1 MIRALAL
8 LACLLTVCITASSA
22 FIRHWQ
28 DGVGCDGWPA
38 CYRAAQPPAL
48 GAAQVPPQVPQAPA
62 QVPAPAPSAGV
73 PGGQGALD
81 AAVAAIARVP
91 SAEAPAPVRVAR
103 ALHRVTA
110 TLAGVL
116 VLLVVA
122 FGWSTMGFGER
133 IAAAVALVD
142 TVFLSWLGR
151 YTPHDLPL
159 VTLGNLV
166 GGLLLAAAL
175 AWIAAARSGAARARH
190 ATAPGAAGQGAN
202 GHASTEHAS
211 TGRAATGRE
220 GAAGGAT
227 PDVRRIALGAL
238 VLLAVIAWGGTMI
251 GARHAIDA
259 CSTPLCVSGA
269 AFDSAAM
276 DPMQATV
283 VVGVPAARGLHVV
296 HRLLALALA
305 LVVAVLA
312 WRLRAERPAVA
323 AWLALLV
330 VAQFV
335 LGAGTALGTNPLL
348 TATLHN
354 AVAALL
360 AVALAAVAGAA
371 AAGARI
377 HRPSG

>member
-1 MIRALAL
+1 MIRVLAL
-8 LACLLTVCITASSA
+8 VACLLTVCITASSA

-28 DGVGCDGWPA
+28 NGVGCEGWPA
-38 CYRAAQPPAL
+38 CYRAAQPTT
-48 GAAQVPPQVPQAPA
+48 QAPIQA
-62 QVPAPAPSAGV
+62 PPAAG
-73 PGGQGALD
+73 PDGQGTLD
-81 AAVAAIARVP
+81 AAVATIARVP
-91 SAEAPAPVRVAR
+91 AGEAPAPVRAAR

-122 FGWSTMGFGER
+122 FGWSTMGGGER

-175 AWIAAARSGAARARH
+175 AWIAAGRRGARRAA
-190 ATAPGAAGQGAN
+190 APGAAGQGAA
-202 GHASTEHAS
+202 GHGDLA
-211 TGRAATGRE
+211 GD
-220 GAAGGAT
+220 GAPA
-227 PDVRRIALGAL
+227 VRSLALAAL
-238 VLLAVIAWGGTMI
+238 VLLALLAWGGTMI

-269 AFDSAAM
+269 ALDFAAM
-276 DPMQATV
+276 DPTQATV
-283 VVGVPAARGLHVV
+283 VVDAPAARGLHVA

-305 LVVAVLA
+305 FVVAVLA
-312 WRLRAERPAVA
+312 WRLRAERPAAA

-335 LGAGTALGTNPLL
+335 LGAGTALGADPLL
-348 TATLHN
+348 TTTLHN

-360 AVALAAVAGAA
+360 VVALAAVAGSAA
-371 AAGARI
+371 ADVRIRRPAG
-377 HRPSG
+377 

>member
-1 MIRALAL
+1 MIRVLAL
-8 LACLLTVCITASSA
+8 VACLLTVCITASSA

-28 DGVGCDGWPA
+28 NGVGCEGWPA
-38 CYRAAQPPAL
+38 CYRAAQRTTQAPIQAPPA
-48 GAAQVPPQVPQAPA
+48 
-62 QVPAPAPSAGV
+62 AG
-73 PGGQGALD
+73 PDGQGTLD
-81 AAVAAIARVP
+81 AAVATIARVP
-91 SAEAPAPVRVAR
+91 AGEAPAPVRAAR
-103 ALHRVTA
+103 ALHRVSA

-122 FGWSTMGFGER
+122 FGWSTMGGGER

-175 AWIAAARSGAARARH
+175 AWIAAGRRGARRAA
-190 ATAPGAAGQGAN
+190 APGAAGQGAA
-202 GHASTEHAS
+202 GQ
-211 TGRAATGRE
+211 
-220 GAAGGAT
+220 GAAGQGAAGQGAAGHGDLAGDGA
-227 PDVRRIALGAL
+227 PAVRSLALAAL
-238 VLLAVIAWGGTMI
+238 VLLALLAWGGTMI

-269 AFDSAAM
+269 ALDFAAM
-276 DPMQATV
+276 DPTQATV
-283 VVGVPAARGLHVV
+283 VVDAPAARGLHVA

-305 LVVAVLA
+305 FVVAVLA
-312 WRLRAERPAVA
+312 WRLRAERPAAA

-335 LGAGTALGTNPLL
+335 LGAGTALGADPLL
-348 TATLHN
+348 TTTLHN

-360 AVALAAVAGAA
+360 VVALAAVAGSAA
-371 AAGARI
+371 ADVRIRRPAG
-377 HRPSG
+377 